1 MDPENHE
8 SLRGKESFAPQRRR
22 RRQTLLRRTDWR
34 WAGTIVVW
42 TFLIS
47 MGLSFVSS
55 KALEDVGYLAA
66 SLLLLFFVLI
76 GIVFDII
83 GLAVATASEK
93 PFHSMSSRR
102 VTGARH
108 ALWLLRRA
116 EEVSSFCNDVVGDVS
131 GIITGAT
138 AAVLA
143 VNVAFDLDISF
154 VVTQLVVAALA
165 AAMSVGGKAL
175 GKRFAM
181 NHNTQI
187 VHWLGRMMY
196 AGSRLWKRKKK

>member
-1 MDPENHE
+1 MPGYAQEVANEH
-8 SLRGKESFAPQRRR
+8 
-22 RRQTLLRRTDWR
+22 TLTETFVALKARIANWR

-47 MGLSFVSS
+47 MGLSFASS
-55 KALEDVGYLAA
+55 KALEDVGYLSAV
-66 SLLLLFFVLI
+66 LLLLFFVLI

-102 VTGARH
+102 VTGAPH

-116 EEVSSFCNDVVGDVS
+116 EKVSSFCNDVVGDVS

-143 VNVAFDLDISF
+143 ARAAVDIAVSP
-154 VVTQLVVAALA
+154 VIAQLVVASLA
-165 AAMSVGGKAL
+165 AALSVGGKAL
-175 GKRFAM
+175 GKGLALH
-181 NHNTQI
+181 HNTQI
-187 VHWLGRMMY
+187 VHWLGRVLY
-196 AGSRLWKRKKK
+196 LLSRIWKR